1 MPRDPRPSPRTLT
14 LAALALLWAPAAMA
28 QAPCVKPGVPVCMDD
43 TTTFVSAE
51 RMTTCQ
57 QEVRE
62 YIDRTMDYL
71 RCLNEENAGTG
82 MPNWA
87 AVATTVRQLPWCLSM
102 IPLKYGSSSRLARSG
117 LRS

>member
-1 MPRDPRPSPRTLT
+1 MTMRLT

-43 TTTFVSAE
+43 TTTFVSAD
-51 RMTTCQ
+51 RMTSCQ

-71 RCLNEENAGTG
+71 RCLNEENATTGRELSRNVERFNCRLSGTRNCG
-82 MPNWA
+82 
-87 AVATTVRQLPWCLSM
+87 
-102 IPLKYGSSSRLARSG
+102 
-117 LRS
+117 